1 MNFFRYC
8 CFSQK
13 KNPVPTKTSD
23 DFGSFSKEIFN
34 FDTDD
39 IQNIPFSATEGLQYF
54 GFSGLKTKARVEEV
68 IDGDTI
74 VIYFL
79 VNLVQLSE
87 KKECGRYHNQ
97 FKSQIL
103 SSTLDKNINI
113 IVKKRARLAEIDA
126 AEHDTVQGQ
135 LATFYMKKLFE
146 KNDNYINIEIIKM
159 DKFERVL
166 IKIYSNNN
174 DKEYLN
180 FHLIG
185 KSFGK
190 YGVIASKYKG
200 EAKSEYFK
208 NLDKINL
215 STQNRCKTEGFEK
228 VFPVPSE
235 KEIIN
240 I

>member
-1 MNFFRYC
+1 MNFLRYC
-8 CFSQK
+8 CFSQRE
-13 KNPVPTKTSD
+13 TLD
-23 DFGSFSKEIFN
+23 DFGSYSKNIFN
-34 FDTDD
+34 FDTGD
-39 IQNIPFSATEGLQYF
+39 IQNIPSSATEGLQYF

-68 IDGDTI
+68 VDGDTI
-74 VIYFL
+74 IISFI
-79 VNLVQLSE
+79 VNLGQLSE
-87 KKECGRYHNQ
+87 KKECGRSHNQ

-103 SSTLDKNINI
+103 SSSLNKDVNI

-146 KNDNYINIEIIKM
+146 KNNGYINIEITKM
-159 DKFERVL
+159 DKFERPL
-166 IKIYSNNN
+166 IKIYCIENNN
-174 DKEYLN
+174 EYLN

-208 NLDKINL
+208 NLDKIDL
-215 STQNRCKTEGFEK
+215 SLQNKCKIEGFEK
-228 VFPVPSE
+228 VFSVPLE
-235 KEIIN
+235 KEITTI
-240 I
+240 